1 MTLEDIIKVLP
12 LVAFLVLQGIEEALA
27 ENCGNDIHCFS
38 PYTCCANVKSCC
50 YDRDAQ
56 DNFRRSYK
64 LHIWNMWYFW
74 FVIIF
79 IMMSCFGGCG
89 YYRRRRMATLHQQ
102 RQRAPITTRRTNHI
116 RGSSTRNSQSY
127 LAYVGPAASDPPE
140 ISFLPPP
147 YSEVSSHPGMYP
159 ENKADLPPQYSL
171 IASNYA
177 GSPSPPMALN
187 AQDLA
192 AGTNNMP
199 KPPPYCEVAAP
210 ANNPAPSLAEAS
222 AAPTNQDTYQTQ
234 PTCENSSTNQCSSQ
248 PSANDS
254 TAN

>member
-1 MTLEDIIKVLP
+1 MSNNSS
-12 LVAFLVLQGIEEALA
+12 FLSLSNGTMFPFIHALA

-254 TAN
+254 TPN